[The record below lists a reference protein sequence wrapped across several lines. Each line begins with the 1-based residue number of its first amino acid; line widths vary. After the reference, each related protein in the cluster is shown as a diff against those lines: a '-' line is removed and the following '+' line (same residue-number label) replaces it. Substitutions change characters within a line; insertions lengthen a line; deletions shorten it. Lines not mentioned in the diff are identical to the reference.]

1 MTRELDDTDTYSQS
15 KGLSVHDDEL
25 GEVFKAAREEVERG
39 YAHSLM
45 TGILFPSSPL
55 PEGVNSYTV
64 ERRGDASY
72 ILLAGTDAKTNK
84 VLMPYGIYPR
94 LIMCWVAE
102 QVRKAGDHATSTFD
116 PQTRKVTIPSITRMM
131 RELRVAP
138 GGTSRRRFMEQ
149 LYAVMTSSIIEVK
162 DIGGDDN
169 PHEQHSDAVPL
180 ATKVTVP
187 RPENPSS
194 YSKSSF
200 VLSETLYEV
209 FSKSSMPYVKA
220 IVEHLISRGGSVMK
234 FDLYLWLLDTAPRI
248 PFRLSNDWEYLH
260 RTFGR
265 NYKQRKD
272 FRTNFTKALKEIE
285 KVYPALKYEISDYGL
300 TVFRSP
306 KQLRANGTVNLES
319 K

>member
-1 MTRELDDTDTYSQS
+1 MSKELASDSQS
-15 KGLSVHDDEL
+15 KGLSGQSSEL
-25 GEVFKAAREEVERG
+25 GEVFKAAVEEVDHG

-45 TGILFPSSPL
+45 TGLLFPSVQL

-116 PQTRKVTIPSITRMM
+116 PETRKVTIPSISRMM
-131 RELRVAP
+131 KELRVTP
-138 GGTSRRRFMEQ
+138 GGVSRRRFMEQ
-149 LYAVMTSSIIEVK
+149 LYAVMTSSFIEVK
-162 DIGGDDN
+162 DIGGNDN
-169 PHEQHSDAVPL
+169 PHEQHSEAIPL

-200 VLSETLYEV
+200 VLSETLCEV
-209 FSKSSMPYVKA
+209 FAKSSMPYVKA
-220 IVEHLISRGGSVMK
+220 ILGHLSKNGSVMK
-234 FDLYLWLLDTAPRI
+234 FDLYLWLVESAPRI
-248 PFRLSNDWEYLH
+248 EFRLVKDWDDLH

-265 NYKQRKD
+265 NYKATKD
-272 FRTNFTKALKEIE
+272 FRINFIKALKEIK
-285 KVYPALKYEISDYGL
+285 KVYPAVNYEISDYGL
-300 TVFRSP
+300 TVFRSS
-306 KQLRANGTVNLES
+306 KQLRANGTVNLGS